1 VDDAASSEE
10 AILLRFHATLL
21 LLLTV
26 TGLSLIALVAAPPGN
41 PTYSLG
47 ISPSN
52 PIGLGGTV
60 ALTVSE
66 TGGTKNSAYT
76 LAFRVQKPN
85 GTGVAVN
92 SQVLS
97 TDNFGAGGVSVQYPA
112 SSWTALNGTVKTDVV
127 GVYNVVVNQ
136 TAPTNTGTVA
146 SGQFTVTSQLSIVIS
161 QPTSGAIVQRGQTV
175 TISVTVSNSLGAVS
189 GAIVVA
195 DYPTDT
201 PTNGHL
207 PVPQVTSTNG
217 VYSTI
222 YQVAMNDPLG
232 YWTII
237 VTAKDGSGNFGTS
250 LPVVVTLSKS
260 SLFVDAMITYNSKG
274 VPSTSFSA
282 GDVLYPYFRIRYSG
296 SSGAFLTA
304 GQYVV
309 SVKNPSGVTAANLT
323 TVYDANRLGFY
334 APTGYSISGFDPG
347 GTWTVVINPNS
358 LDDGFG
364 NTGPSFATSVRVD
377 IVTITSPLNY
387 LPFVIGGVV
396 AILGGIVAMKRY
408 DTSLE
413 GFEHLEQMIGGP
425 IPRGSSLLLLGDP
438 GSGKTVLS
446 YELLHDELE
455 AGRVCALLSY
465 DAFPE
470 DVQGRM
476 GEFGWDI
483 ISHLRKGRL
492 KIIDCYSGLA
502 GQGEGALRDPSDLT
516 ELNIQVTSF
525 ITKSKSAPVT
535 LILDSLTP
543 IFNGVEP
550 KQAINFLQTVG
561 AKVKKTGGLFILTAT
576 KGAIPEDAIAKIKS
590 IVDGVVELT
599 LVRTGRKGVRYLSVL
614 KMERRRIASETV
626 SFEIERGR
634 GLVFRVSR
642 FRIFG
647 RKLKHLK
654 LPSSPFTKAEPVAST
669 GGRAAEKKG
678 DENNGEGKS
687 SGVSPKRSGAR
698 ER

>member
-1 VDDAASSEE
+1 M
-10 AILLRFHATLL
+10 
-21 LLLTV
+21 
-26 TGLSLIALVAAPPGN
+26 
-41 PTYSLG
+41 
-47 ISPSN
+47 
-52 PIGLGGTV
+52 
-60 ALTVSE
+60 
-66 TGGTKNSAYT
+66 
-76 LAFRVQKPN
+76 
-85 GTGVAVN
+85 
-92 SQVLS
+92 
-97 TDNFGAGGVSVQYPA
+97 
-112 SSWTALNGTVKTDVV
+112 
-127 GVYNVVVNQ
+127 
-136 TAPTNTGTVA
+136 
-146 SGQFTVTSQLSIVIS
+146 SIVIS
-161 QPTSGAIVQRGQTV
+161 QPAPGAIVQRGQTV

-189 GAIVVA
+189 GATVTAV
-195 DYPTDT
+195 T
-201 PTNGHL
+201 PSNGQL
-207 PVPQVTSTNG
+207 VIPQVSSTSG
-217 VYSTI
+217 VYSTS
-222 YQVAMNDPLG
+222 YQVIVNDPLG
-232 YWTII
+232 PWTII
-237 VTAKDGSGNFGTS
+237 VTAKDSNGNSGIS
-250 LPVVVTLSKS
+250 LPVVVTLAKS
-260 SLFVDAMITYNSKG
+260 SLFVDAMIAYNSRG
-274 VPSTSFSA
+274 VPSSSFSA
-282 GDVLYPYFRIRYSG
+282 GDVLFPYFRIRYSG
-296 SSGAFLTA
+296 SNGAFLTT

-309 SVKNPSGVTAANLT
+309 SVKNPSGVTASNLT
-323 TVYDANRLGFY
+323 AVYDANRLGFY
-334 APTGYSISGFDPG
+334 SPTGYSISGFDPG

-396 AILGGIVAMKRY
+396 ALLGGIVALKRY

-525 ITKSKSAPVT
+525 ITKSKNAPVT

-543 IFNGVEP
+543 IFNGVEA

-626 SFEIERGR
+626 SFEIERER

-642 FRIFG
+642 FRILG
-647 RKLKHLK
+647 RKLQHLK
-654 LPSSPFTKAEPVAST
+654 LPIALLTKAGHGSSADAKAVAKRT
-669 GGRAAEKKG
+669 
-678 DENNGEGKS
+678 DESNGERKNS
-687 SGVSPKRSGAR
+687 EVSQRRTSAR

>member
-1 VDDAASSEE
+1 M
-10 AILLRFHATLL
+10 
-21 LLLTV
+21 
-26 TGLSLIALVAAPPGN
+26 
-41 PTYSLG
+41 
-47 ISPSN
+47 
-52 PIGLGGTV
+52 
-60 ALTVSE
+60 
-66 TGGTKNSAYT
+66 
-76 LAFRVQKPN
+76 
-85 GTGVAVN
+85 N

-97 TDNFGAGGVSVQYPA
+97 TDNAGAGGVSIQYPA
-112 SSWTALNGTVKTDVV
+112 SSWTATNGTVKTDVV

-146 SGQFTVTSQLSIVIS
+146 TNQFTVTSQMSIVIS
-161 QPTSGAIVQRGQTV
+161 QPASGAIVQRGQTV
-175 TISVTVSNSLGAVS
+175 TISVTVSNSLGAIS
-189 GAIVVA
+189 GATVTAV
-195 DYPTDT
+195 T
-201 PTNGHL
+201 PSNGQL
-207 PVPQVTSTNG
+207 VIPQVSSTSG
-217 VYSTI
+217 VYSTS
-222 YQVAMNDPLG
+222 YQVIVNDPLG
-232 YWTII
+232 PWTII
-237 VTAKDGSGNFGTS
+237 VTAKDSNGNSGIS
-250 LPVVVTLSKS
+250 LPVVVTLAKS
-260 SLFVDAMITYNSKG
+260 SLFVDAMIAYNSRG
-274 VPSTSFSA
+274 VPSSSFSA
-282 GDVLYPYFRIRYSG
+282 GDVLFPYFRIRYSG
-296 SSGAFLTA
+296 SNGAFLTT
-304 GQYVV
+304 GQYMV
-309 SVKNPSGVTAANLT
+309 SVKNPSGATASNLT
-323 TVYDANRLGFY
+323 AVYDANRLGFY
-334 APTGYSISGFDPG
+334 SPTGYSISGFDPG

-396 AILGGIVAMKRY
+396 ALLGGIVALKRY

-413 GFEHLEQMIGGP
+413 GFEHLEQMTGGP

-455 AGRVCALLSY
+455 AGRVCALLWY

-525 ITKSKSAPVT
+525 ITKSKNAPVT

-543 IFNGVEP
+543 IFNGVEA

-576 KGAIPEDAIAKIKS
+576 RGAIPEDAIAKIKS
-590 IVDGVVELT
+590 TVDGVVELT

-647 RKLKHLK
+647 RKLRHPK
-654 LPSSPFTKAEPVAST
+654 LPGSPFAKDGSVAATGVKA
-669 GGRAAEKKG
+669 GGKRA
-678 DENNGEGKS
+678 DESNSEGKN
-687 SGVSPKRSGAR
+687 SGVLPKRSSAR